1 MIKKARLLAGLT
13 ELIHVEEGMV
23 TFFANFSKALVRHAE
38 DIDEAR
44 KKEIEKLLTRLHRD
58 SSRHK
63 EIIDGL
69 IRKVEASDKNEY

>member
-1 MIKKARLLAGLT
+1 MIKKDRLLSGLN

-23 TFFANFSKALVRHAE
+23 TFFANFSKALVRHSE
-38 DIDEAR
+38 DMDGEK
-44 KKEIEKLLTRLHRD
+44 KKEIEKLLTRLYKD

-69 IRKVEASDKNEY
+69 IRKVEASPKNEY